1 MSAPP
6 AARLWRRIVETR
18 WRRICRSGLRCMR
31 RPTKRRAGSALL
43 VLCLCACAFHAPAQT
58 TTLPGITVTAPYTE
72 HHGGYVISGDFKV
85 DPRMPYVV
93 FPALALVKDDIL
105 SVRPLRLNDDEYL
118 VLQECAVADCSQAHL
133 VRVWGYAGALTPVG
147 NSDYRIWIRHEN
159 KYFIWLMRLPA
170 ISTGFDQFSVTSPP
184 LTLVPVGRAAAFH
197 RLELQNGQNN
207 HPIPVQSYKHEGATF
222 VVTFAS
228 GSIVRIKRMHAA
240 H

>member
-1 MSAPP
+1 MNPP
-6 AARLWRRIVETR
+6 RVAITWKHIVETR
-18 WRRICRSGLRCMR
+18 WRMIRRSGLRCVRATMT
-31 RPTKRRAGSALL
+31 RPAGSALL
-43 VLCLCACAFHAPAQT
+43 VLCMGALAFHASAQT
-58 TTLPGITVTAPYTE
+58 TTLPRITVIAPYTE
-72 HHGGYVISGDFKV
+72 YHGGYLISGDFKV

-133 VRVWGYAGALTPVG
+133 VRVWGYAGALTPTA
-147 NSDYRIWIRHEN
+147 NSDYRIWIKHEN
-159 KYFIWLMRLPA
+159 KYFIWLMRLPDVA
-170 ISTGFDQFSVTSPP
+170 TGFSQFSPTSPP

-197 RLELQNGQNN
+197 RLELQDGKNN
-207 HPIPVQSYKHEGATF
+207 HPILVKSYKHEGATF

-228 GSIVRIKRMHAA
+228 GSIVRIRRMHAA